1 MRNLSSPHGKI
12 STVQFFSD
20 GLNNT
25 LRGCVNKFENAGYR
39 VQFVPTAGQPAVWF
53 GHYELVGQSAIVDF
67 AEQLSSVKEL

>member
-1 MRNLSSPHGKI
+1 MPNPSFPHAEI

-20 GLNNT
+20 GLNDT
-25 LRGCVNKFENAGYR
+25 LRGCANKFENAGYR

-53 GHYELVGQSAIVDF
+53 GHYELLGQSAIVDF